1 MMIMSWGLS
10 DLSGEAGDQQRNGKR
25 IRSVSAERI
34 LEDDPRVE
42 VRESLSPDQR
52 RVRSS
57 SAGRILD
64 GERSRQDSL
73 ESQSSGRSWA
83 GLAGLA
89 SLASLARPG
98 YSRRGWRSSWRGSQS
113 LSATEETRAGR

>member
-10 DLSGEAGDQQRNGKR
+10 DLSGETGDQQRNGKR

-42 VRESLSPDQR
+42 VRESLSPDPR

-83 GLAGLA
+83 GLT
-89 SLASLARPG
+89 SLARPG